1 MERGVFPAKAPLSFG
16 PRDAKVPANKQGN
29 AMRCKET
36 LAVAAL
42 VALPFT
48 AWAQAPV
55 FTNTDQTGPETAVRH
70 LTGQDLTQTLQKGMT
85 PGAFYSQILLS
96 RHDGY
101 QIINT
106 IRDKDGQ
113 AETHQDWND
122 NIFVQEGRASFV
134 TGGTAKE
141 SKLTA
146 PGEHRGT
153 AIAGGVTAPMRPGDY
168 FFVPAG
174 TPHQM
179 LVAPG
184 QRIKF
189 IAFKTHI

>member
-1 MERGVFPAKAPLSFG
+1 M
-16 PRDAKVPANKQGN
+16 
-29 AMRCKET
+29 
-36 LAVAAL
+36 AAL
-42 VALPFT
+42 VALPLA

-55 FTNTDQTGPETAVRH
+55 FTNTDRTGPETAVRH

-113 AETHQDWND
+113 AEVHADWND
-122 NIFVQEGRASFV
+122 NLFVQEGEANFV
-134 TGGTAKE
+134 TGGTQVDAKD
-141 SKLTA
+141 TA
-146 PGEHRGT
+146 PGEKRGT
-153 AIAGGVTAPMRPGDY
+153 SIKGGATATMRAGDY

-179 LVAPG
+179 LVPTG
-184 QRIKF
+184 KRVRF
-189 IAFKTHI
+189 IAFKTHK